1 MKHAN
6 PARATRR
13 KPKKAS
19 ERYLENVG
27 LWYLH
32 RFAASA
38 DSLRRVLMRRVD
50 KSARAHDT
58 DRAEGA
64 ALVED
69 IIARYQQ
76 SGLLDDSAYAR
87 ARTLSLHRRGA
98 SIRTIRVRLKAKGIG
113 GEDADLAIRLLAE
126 QTAEPDLTAAIT
138 YARRRR
144 LGPWRTCQDKDTYRE
159 RDLAALARNGFDYDT
174 ARRVLDAR
182 EPGDL
187 EAEAGANTRSG

>member
-1 MKHAN
+1 M
-6 PARATRR
+6 
-13 KPKKAS
+13 S
-19 ERYLENVG
+19 ERYLENVA
-27 LWYLH
+27 LWYLQ

-38 DSLRRVLMRRVD
+38 DSLRRVLLRRVET
-50 KSARAHDT
+50 SARAHDT

-64 ALVED
+64 ALVEA

-87 ARTLSLHRRGA
+87 VRALSLHRRGA

-113 GEDADLAIRLLAE
+113 GGDTDLAIRALAQE
-126 QTAEPDLTAAIT
+126 AAEPDLVAAIA

-144 LGPWRTCQDKDTYRE
+144 LGPWRTCQDRDTYKQ

-174 ARRVLDAR
+174 ARRVIEASGTEQLER
-182 EPGDL
+182 ES
-187 EAEAGANTRSG
+187 GA

>member
-1 MKHAN
+1 MKHSN

-38 DSLRRVLMRRVD
+38 DSLRRVLMRRVEN
-50 KSARAHDT
+50 SARAHDS
-58 DRAEGA
+58 DRAAGA

-76 SGLLDDSAYAR
+76 SGLLDDSAYAQAR
-87 ARTLSLHRRGA
+87 ALSLHRRGLSVRA
-98 SIRTIRVRLKAKGIG
+98 IRVRLGAKGIG
-113 GEDADLAIRLLAE
+113 REDTDLAIRALVQEA
-126 QTAEPDLTAAIT
+126 ADPDLAAAIA
-138 YARRRR
+138 YARRRQ
-144 LGPWRTCQDKDTYRE
+144 LGPWRTCQDRDTYKQ
-159 RDLAALARNGFDYDT
+159 RDLAALARNGFGYDT
-174 ARRVLDAR
+174 ARRVI
-182 EPGDL
+182 
-187 EAEAGANTRSG
+187 EAESMDLPEAGMPPD

>member
-1 MKHAN
+1 MKHSN

-38 DSLRRVLMRRVD
+38 DSLRRVLMRRVE

-76 SGLLDDSAYAR
+76 SGLLDDGAYAR
-87 ARTLSLHRRGA
+87 ARALSLHRRGA
-98 SIRTIRVRLKAKGIG
+98 SIRAIRVRLGAKGIG
-113 GEDADLAIRLLAE
+113 GEDADLAIRALME
-126 QTAEPDLTAAIT
+126 QAAEPDFNAAIA

-159 RDLAALARNGFDYDT
+159 RDLAALARNGFDYNVS
-174 ARRVLDAR
+174 RRVIEAPGTEGLER
-182 EPGDL
+182 E
-187 EAEAGANTRSG
+187 SGV